1 LTGDTPFTHLQ
12 EVICTAQPF
21 CYLEGPPAQTDPD
34 AGSGSGSGSGSGGTQ
49 QVFLNNPVPTDPS
62 LPALS
67 FPTGGGPLS
76 QWDPGS
82 AAWV

>member
-1 LTGDTPFTHLQ
+1 MQ

-82 AAWV
+82 AAWI